1 MSQAKPVRSE
11 SYDEE
16 KTSPDSKPSGEI
28 ILDEGKIGERQETE
42 IGILD
47 AWAS

>member
-16 KTSPDSKPSGEI
+16 KTSPDSKPYGEI